1 MAIKNFEN
9 AFSGNANKFIGINSD
24 HVMSVFE
31 TKSINPDTGEE
42 EVLTNIFSVSGNT
55 WQVKD
60 KYLDVIARLNENV
73 V

>member
-1 MAIKNFEN
+1 MAIKLFQN
-9 AFSGNANKFIGINSD
+9 AFDGNASRSIAINPA

-31 TKSINPDTGEE
+31 TLSINPNTGDEE
-42 EVLTNIFSVSGNT
+42 KVTNIFGVSGNT

-60 KYLDVIARLNENV
+60 SYLDVIAKLNEDV

>member
-1 MAIKNFEN
+1 MAIKIFQN
-9 AFSGNANKFIGINSD
+9 AFSGNANDSIAINSD

-31 TKSINPDTGEE
+31 TKSINPDTGDE

-60 KYLDVIARLNENV
+60 KYLEVIARLNENV